1 MTGARRGAFQRGG
14 RALCAIALVAVT
26 VTPAASQITGRVEG
40 MVLDGLTGEPLI
52 GGLVIVEAT
61 NLGNVTRNDGSFFI
75 NDVPVGRH
83 RIVSEYLGYRAVAEV
98 RRILAGET
106 VSVEFRMTADVI
118 QSDGIAVVIEREPL
132 NPPPP
137 ERIYTRSIPPG
148 AGLQTAEG
156 FTCSARAVLHGS
168 YIAGGRWELQ
178 STVKN
183 LACQEDIPEPAP
195 EPQPEE
201 VLEEGVIHISSLR
214 SQAPQK

>member
-1 MTGARRGAFQRGG
+1 MT
-14 RALCAIALVAVT
+14 LVAVT
-26 VTPAASQITGRVEG
+26 VTPAPGQITGRVEG
-40 MVLDGLTGEPLI
+40 IVVDGLTGEPLI

-83 RIVSEYLGYRAVAEV
+83 RIVSEYLGYRSIGDV

-118 QSDGIAVVIEREPL
+118 QSDAIAVVIEREPL
-132 NPPPP
+132 RPPPP
-137 ERIYTRSIPPG
+137 ERVYTRTPPPG
-148 AGLQTAEG
+148 AGLRTAG

-168 YIAGGRWELQ
+168 YIQDGRWQLQ
-178 STVKN
+178 SSVRN
-183 LACQEDIPEPAP
+183 LACQEVVPAPAP

-201 VLEEGVIHISSLR
+201 METLEGVIHVSSLR
-214 SQAPQK
+214 SQAGQK